1 MRPRSISP
9 GRDRMVRSTSGM
21 TGARSRAV
29 IAGSPKLTSDSRP
42 VEVEIS
48 ATPITRGP
56 NSSGCRSTSDIT
68 AMPPIEWPTSTT
80 GPVGATSASTR

>member
-1 MRPRSISP
+1 MRLRSISAA
-9 GRDRMVRSTSGM
+9 RDRIVRSTSGIP
-21 TGARSRAV
+21 GAQPRGDRRQ
-29 IAGSPKLTSDSRP
+29 PELTSDSRP
-42 VEVEIS
+42 VEVESS

-56 NSSGCRSTSDIT
+56 NSSGCRSASDIT

>member
-1 MRPRSISP
+1 MSQRRVVALLGQGLIPADTPILVL
-9 GRDRMVRSTSGM
+9 G
-21 TGARSRAV
+21 
-29 IAGSPKLTSDSRP
+29 LTSDSLP

-68 AMPPIEWPTSTT
+68 AIPPIEWPTSTT
-80 GPVGATSASTR
+80 APVGATSASTR